1 MLLPKLF
8 TTHHTDLLPCFK
20 MFSNFYS
27 FTISCTYVVV
37 KCLCP
42 AARHAGNE
50 LQTTLSPSL
59 SFIRLFYRPSQ
70 QLWQLQPWSSLACF
84 HYILCKLWHLISLR
98 EMGFERWGTRV
109 AKPSSPRCLI
119 YCTCSGCE
127 KCFCPASP
135 LRCLVSLSLCGRQMW
150 ACVFIY
156 LFRRPFGL
164 EDFLSPAELHDD
176 TKTVTRLI
184 CDHVGSPLL
193 VLLLWAEETHIKHNK
208 STFLRCQITFELRV
222 YVNTGGG
229 RWWSYSREDY
239 QACDSSL
246 RPDPISRF
254 YPHPAYL
261 SEPLAFKN
269 TVTRSSAWNLP
280 LWNVTTSQP
289 LHILSRRRR
298 GFTLQPDIS
307 NMASILVLSKGQF
320 AVYMMLYEKHSCSQ
334 FHAINPVIKLR
345 KSSLLPAANL
355 RDAL

>member
-1 MLLPKLF
+1 MLL
-8 TTHHTDLLPCFK
+8 
-20 MFSNFYS
+20 
-27 FTISCTYVVV
+27 SC
-37 KCLCP
+37 L
-42 AARHAGNE
+42 
-50 LQTTLSPSL
+50 
-59 SFIRLFYRPSQ
+59 
-70 QLWQLQPWSSLACF
+70 
-84 HYILCKLWHLISLR
+84 
-98 EMGFERWGTRV
+98 
-109 AKPSSPRCLI
+109 SSPLSR
-119 YCTCSGCE
+119 
-127 KCFCPASP
+127 F
-135 LRCLVSLSLCGRQMW
+135 SLSLCGRQMW

-164 EDFLSPAELHDD
+164 EDFLSPAELHDGK
-176 TKTVTRLI
+176 KTVTRLI

-280 LWNVTTSQP
+280 LWNVKTSQP

-320 AVYMMLYEKHSCSQ
+320 AVYMILYEKHRGSQ
-334 FHAINPVIKLR
+334 LHAINHIVIKLGR
-345 KSSLLPAANL
+345 SSLLPAANL